1 VTTRVAVGCGG
12 VLVALFGVH
21 QLLGLGLAN
30 LVGTV
35 VWLAGGVI
43 VHDGVLAFATV
54 AVVWAGGLLVPRRH
68 RAAVAAGFLVLGT
81 VTVSAVP
88 VLGRFG
94 ARPDNPTLLDRD
106 YVAGWLVF
114 AGLVCAA
121 TAVAMLV
128 RRRRPAPDLSED

>member
-1 VTTRVAVGCGG
+1 MTTRVALGAAG
-12 VLVALFGVH
+12 VLVALFGFY
-21 QLLGLGLAN
+21 QLLGRGFSN

-35 VWLAGGVI
+35 IWLAGGLVL
-43 VHDGVLAFATV
+43 HDGVLAFATI
-54 AVVWAGGLLVPRRH
+54 AVVWVGALLVPHRH

-94 ARPDNPTLLDRD
+94 ARPDNATLLDRN
-106 YVAGWLVF
+106 YLAGWLVF

-121 TAVAMLV
+121 TAVAILL
-128 RRRRPAPDLSED
+128 RRRTPGPGRPRR